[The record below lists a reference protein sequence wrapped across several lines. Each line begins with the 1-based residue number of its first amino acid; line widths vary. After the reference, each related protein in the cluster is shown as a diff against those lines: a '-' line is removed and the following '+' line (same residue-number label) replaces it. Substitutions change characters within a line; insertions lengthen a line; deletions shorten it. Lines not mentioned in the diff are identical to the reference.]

1 MHSNQQVT
9 INDKN
14 RIEVD
19 AVISVRAL
27 DADGVLL
34 ETSFGDIS
42 IEGSDLKMENFEK
55 ASSKILITG
64 NISGVYYLQK
74 RMKKKGRGVLN

>member
-34 ETSFGDIS
+34 ETSFGDIP

-55 ASSKILITG
+55 SSSKILITG
-64 NISGVYYLQK
+64 NISGVY
-74 RMKKKGRGVLN
+74 V

>member
-55 ASSKILITG
+55 SSSKILITG

>member
-42 IEGSDLKMENFEK
+42 VEGSDLKMENFEK
-55 ASSKILITG
+55 SSSKILITG